1 MSKRIITNLLIVVAL
16 LAPLTV
22 FANIE
27 NVNENARLVTL
38 VESKVALVASE
49 KMPAQITSL
58 TQVDQVASKAHNQ
71 LRPLP
76 TDVWLLS
83 LALLGFVL
91 LSNRSVV

>member
-1 MSKRIITNLLIVVAL
+1 MSKRTITSLLILAAL

-27 NVNENARLVTL
+27 NVNENARLATL
-38 VESKVALVASE
+38 VESEVAAE
-49 KMPAQITSL
+49 KTPAQITNL
-58 TQVDQVASKAHNQ
+58 TQVEQVTSSDHNQ

-76 TDVWLLS
+76 TDAWLLS

-91 LSNRSVV
+91 LSNRSGI